1 MAIEVTVAQIKAAI
15 KAIRSSFAKDS
26 SPKLSQNLE
35 EASIAFGYPT
45 WDALSA
51 ASNAPTAKVRV
62 PPEEEVSFPVE
73 GVIEVYVQCDTRFDD
88 EDVLIPDWFKLS
100 ASSTFLTR
108 LQQMREV
115 LLTAELSEVRKFFYD
130 FQLQEGSAAFGS
142 ELVVG
147 GVRKVNWFSVN
158 AQLSAN
164 NVYIASRGVGID
176 QLSELVQ
183 QWIDEKRTYPIVLAG
198 EEMAREAICEQ
209 LRDEA
214 LLPEDVPCE
223 VFPLI

>member
-15 KAIRSSFAKDS
+15 KAIRSSFAKDV

-35 EASIAFGYPT
+35 EVSIAFGYPT
-45 WDALSA
+45 WDALSGDA
-51 ASNAPTAKVRV
+51 NAPTAKVRV
-62 PPEEEVSFPVE
+62 TPEEVSFPVE
-73 GVIEVYVQCDTRFDD
+73 GAIEVYVQCDTRFDD

-100 ASSTFLTR
+100 VSSTFLAR

-115 LLTAELSEVRKFFYD
+115 LLTAELSEVRKFFYN

-147 GVRKVNWFSVN
+147 GVEKVSWFSVN

-164 NVYIASRGVGID
+164 NVYIASRGVVID
-176 QLSELVQ
+176 QLGELVQ
-183 QWIDEKRTYPIVLAG
+183 QWIEEKRSYPMVLAG

-209 LRDEA
+209 LRDEG

>member
-1 MAIEVTVAQIKAAI
+1 MAIEVSVAQIKAAI
-15 KAIRSSFAKDS
+15 KAIRSSFANEV

-35 EASIAFGYPT
+35 EVSIAFGYPT
-45 WDALSA
+45 WDALSGA
-51 ASNAPTAKVRV
+51 ASAPVAKTQVT
-62 PPEEEVSFPVE
+62 PKHASLPADWA
-73 GVIEVYVQCDTRFDD
+73 IEIYVQCDTRFDD

-100 ASSTFLTR
+100 VNPGFLAH

-130 FQLQEGSAAFGS
+130 FQLQEGSVAFGS

-147 GVRKVNWFSVN
+147 GGAKVNWFSVN

-164 NVYIASRGVGID
+164 NVYIASRGVVID
-176 QLSELVQ
+176 QLGELVR
-183 QWIDEKRTYPIVLAG
+183 QWIEEKRSHPMVLAG

-209 LRDEA
+209 LRDEG